1 MLICEDAAVM
11 EAAAERRSA
20 ARKPLLYAATN
31 DNYEAM
37 TALAQRLEAPLL

>member
-11 EAAAERRSA
+11 EAAAEAVA

-37 TALAQRLEAPLL
+37 TALAQRLSAPLL

>member
-11 EAAAERRSA
+11 EAAMVVMRVN
-20 ARKPLLYAATN
+20 LLYAATN

-37 TALAQRLEAPLL
+37 TALAQKVECLL